1 MFFLLNSVTI
11 FLDLR
16 LYLRTGSLIL
26 YNRLLCKGNCILTN
40 LVVVNFSTHA
50 SVYMHQILS
59 RKCLDKTISSNFPLI
74 TRLLPLRCHLPDI
87 LPLDPPSITLQNPS
101 DRLDADPKAFTKS
114 RSGILDGVLSMQ
126 VLDTLHGRSGETF
139 RRCPS

>member
-11 FLDLR
+11 FLDFR

-50 SVYMHQILS
+50 SVYMHQISS
-59 RKCLDKTISSNFPLI
+59 RKCLDKTISSIVPRI
-74 TRLLPLRCHLPDI
+74 TRLLPLRCH

-114 RSGILDGVLSMQ
+114 RSGILDRVLSMK
-126 VLDTLHGRSGETF
+126 VLDTLHGRPGETF